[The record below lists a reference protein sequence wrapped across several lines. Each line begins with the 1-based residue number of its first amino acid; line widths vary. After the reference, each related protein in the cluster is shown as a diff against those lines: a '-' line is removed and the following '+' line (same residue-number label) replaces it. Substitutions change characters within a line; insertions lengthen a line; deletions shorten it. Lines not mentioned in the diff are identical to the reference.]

1 MTDVVLDGVDKVYP
15 GGVAAVR
22 NIRLKIN
29 DGELFVLLGPS
40 GCGKSTILRMIAGLE
55 EITNGDIWL
64 NGAIANDL
72 PPRERNVAMVFQEGA
87 LYPHRTVKGNMLF
100 PLQVSGD
107 DRVEANAKV
116 QELARALGINSMIDR
131 LPRTLSGGQRQR
143 AAIGRALVREPS
155 LFLLD
160 EPLSSLDAGL
170 RTELRVEISALVRST
185 GTTTVYVTHDQVE
198 AMTMADR
205 MAVLRD
211 GVLEDVG
218 TPEQIYQD
226 PATVFVAAFLSS
238 PPINLLQGTL
248 WTVEDEGLLI
258 DFGAQRLM
266 IPWDDPRTSSLI
278 SHQGRPV
285 TVAIRPDNLI
295 PVAPGSP
302 AKPGTVL
309 SGQVRALEFHGH
321 EWLAY
326 AEAGITTVDPNTVG
340 RPAPATPPQPER
352 PTLRERLR
360 TLLGP
365 PQRQEQEQAVEEHVG
380 GHHRR
385 PDLMFRIAP
394 GDRPN
399 RGDRVAL
406 AVDLDRILFFGAD
419 GRRVTPVHRHQ
430 TAPPRVH
437 RPEHAGQ
444 EAPHAHDGPGR
455 R

>member
-15 GGVAAVR
+15 GGHVAVR
-22 NIRLKIN
+22 NVRLRIN

-55 EITNGDIWL
+55 DITGGSLWL
-64 NGAIANDL
+64 NGAVANEL
-72 PPRERNVAMVFQEGA
+72 TPRDRNVAMVFQEGA
-87 LYPHRTVKGNMLF
+87 LYPHRTVKGNMMF
-100 PLQVSGD
+100 PLEVSGD
-107 DRVEANAKV
+107 DRAEAGAKV
-116 QELARALGINSMIDR
+116 VELARALGLNTMIDR

-143 AAIGRALVREPS
+143 AAIGRALIREPS
-155 LFLLD
+155 VFLMD

-170 RTELRVEISALVRST
+170 RTELRVEIAGLIRST

-205 MAVLRD
+205 MAVLRE

-238 PPINLLQGTL
+238 PPINLLHATL
-248 WTVEDEGLLI
+248 WAVEGQGLLL
-258 DFGAQRLM
+258 DFGPQRLTL
-266 IPWDDPRTSSLI
+266 PWDDPRASALI
-278 SHQGRPV
+278 SHHGRSV
-285 TVAIRPDNLI
+285 IVGIRPDTLMPI
-295 PVAPGSP
+295 TPGAP
-302 AKPGTVL
+302 AAAGTVL

-326 AEAGITTVDPNTVG
+326 SEAGIPTIDATEVG
-340 RPAPATPPQPER
+340 RPQQPVPQQPER
-352 PTLRERLR
+352 PGLRERMR
-360 TLLGP
+360 AMLGMP
-365 PQRQEQEQAVEEHVG
+365 VRDEQPVEEHS

-385 PDLMFRIAP
+385 SDLVFRIAP

-406 AVDLDRILFFGAD
+406 TVDLERVLFFGAD
-419 GRRVTPVHRHQ
+419 GRRVNPVHR
-430 TAPPRVH
+430 
-437 RPEHAGQ
+437 
-444 EAPHAHDGPGR
+444 
-455 R
+455 

>member
-15 GGVAAVR
+15 GGHAAVR
-22 NIRLKIN
+22 NVRLRIN

-55 EITNGDIWL
+55 EITGGDLWL
-64 NGAIANDL
+64 NGTVANDL
-72 PPRERNVAMVFQEGA
+72 PPRDRNVAMVFQEGA
-87 LYPHRTVKGNMLF
+87 LYPHRTVKGNMMF
-100 PLQVSGD
+100 PLEVSGD
-107 DRVEANAKV
+107 DRAEASAKV
-116 QELARALGINSMIDR
+116 VELARALGINTMIDR

-143 AAIGRALVREPS
+143 AAIGRALIREPS
-155 LFLLD
+155 LFLMD

-170 RTELRVEISALVRST
+170 RTELRVEIAALVRSS

-218 TPEQIYQD
+218 TPEQIYED

-238 PPINLLQGTL
+238 PPINLLQATL
-248 WTVEDEGLLI
+248 WAVEGQGLML
-258 DFGAQRLM
+258 DLGPQRLTL
-266 IPWDDPRTSSLI
+266 PWNDPRASALI

-285 TVAIRPDNLI
+285 IVGIRPDTMMPI
-295 PVAPGSP
+295 APGSP
-302 AKPGTVL
+302 APSGTVL

-326 AEAGITTVDPNTVG
+326 AEAGIPTVDATEVG
-340 RPAPATPPQPER
+340 RPER
-352 PTLRERLR
+352 PPVLAAERAGLRDRVRALFGRPAEARE
-360 TLLGP
+360 P
-365 PQRQEQEQAVEEHVG
+365 VEEHA

-385 PDLMFRIAP
+385 SDLVFRIAP
-394 GDRPN
+394 GGRPD

-406 AVDLDRILFFGAD
+406 AVDLDRVLFFGAD
-419 GRRVTPVHRHQ
+419 GRRITPVHR
-430 TAPPRVH
+430 
-437 RPEHAGQ
+437 
-444 EAPHAHDGPGR
+444 
-455 R
+455 

>member
-15 GGVAAVR
+15 GGQVAVR
-22 NIRLKIN
+22 KVRLRIN

-55 EITNGDIWL
+55 EVSGGDLWL
-64 NGAIANDL
+64 NGSVANDL

-87 LYPHRTVKGNMLF
+87 LYPHRTVKGNMMF
-100 PLQVSGD
+100 PLEVSGD
-107 DRVEANAKV
+107 DRAEASAKV
-116 QELARALGINSMIDR
+116 VELARALGLNTMIDR

-143 AAIGRALVREPS
+143 AAIGRALIREPS
-155 LFLLD
+155 LFLMD

-170 RTELRVEISALVRST
+170 RAELRVEIAALVRST

-218 TPEQIYQD
+218 TPEQIYED

-238 PPINLLQGTL
+238 PPINLLQATL
-248 WTVEDEGLLI
+248 WAIEGEGLLL
-258 DFGAQRLM
+258 DFGSQRL
-266 IPWDDPRTSSLI
+266 IVPWEDPRASALI
-278 SHQGRPV
+278 SHHGRSV
-285 TVAIRPDNLI
+285 IVGIRPDTLVPI
-295 PVAPGSP
+295 SPGHPAPH
-302 AKPGTVL
+302 GTVL

-326 AEAGITTVDPNTVG
+326 AGAGIPTIDATEVG
-340 RPAPATPPQPER
+340 RPPAPPHEAER
-352 PTLRERLR
+352 SGWRDRMREM
-360 TLLGP
+360 LGRP
-365 PQRQEQEQAVEEHVG
+365 SREEDVAEEHA

-385 PDLMFRIAP
+385 SDLVFRIAP

-399 RGDRVAL
+399 RGDHVAL
-406 AVDLDRILFFGAD
+406 TVDFGRVLFFGAD
-419 GRRVTPVHRHQ
+419 GRRITPVQR
-430 TAPPRVH
+430 
-437 RPEHAGQ
+437 
-444 EAPHAHDGPGR
+444 
-455 R
+455 

>member
-15 GGVAAVR
+15 GGVVAVR
-22 NIRLKIN
+22 NVRLKIN

-55 EITNGDIWL
+55 DITGGDLWL
-64 NGAIANDL
+64 NGTVANDL
-72 PPRERNVAMVFQEGA
+72 QPRDRNVAMVFQEGA
-87 LYPHRTVKGNMLF
+87 LYPHRTVKGNMMF
-100 PLQVSGD
+100 PLEVSGD
-107 DRVEANAKV
+107 DRAEAHAKV
-116 QELARALGINSMIDR
+116 HELARALGINSMIDR

-143 AAIGRALVREPS
+143 AAIGRALIREPS
-155 LFLLD
+155 LFLMD

-170 RTELRVEISALVRST
+170 RTELRVEIAALVRST

-218 TPEQIYQD
+218 TPEQIYED

-238 PPINLLQGTL
+238 PPINLLQATL
-248 WTVEDEGLLI
+248 WAVEGEGLLL
-258 DFGAQRLM
+258 DFGQQRLT
-266 IPWDDPRTSSLI
+266 IPWNDPRASSLI
-278 SHQGRPV
+278 SHHGQSV
-285 TVAIRPDNLI
+285 TVGIRPDTLMPI
-295 PVAPGSP
+295 APGSP
-302 AKPGTVL
+302 AAPGSVL

-326 AEAGITTVDPNTVG
+326 AETGITTVDANEVG
-340 RPAPATPPQPER
+340 RPAAPAAYEPESPGLLDRVRTMLGR
-352 PTLRERLR
+352 PSQTEE
-360 TLLGP
+360 P
-365 PQRQEQEQAVEEHVG
+365 VEEHAP

-385 PDLMFRIAP
+385 RADMVFRIAP

-406 AVDLDRILFFGAD
+406 TVDFERVLFFGAD
-419 GRRVTPVHRHQ
+419 GKRVTPIHRTPHANAKPREVRSHEAPRHQ
-430 TAPPRVH
+430 
-437 RPEHAGQ
+437 
-444 EAPHAHDGPGR
+444 
-455 R
+455 